1 MTAPGDFSSG
11 DVLTAADMNAL
22 PGGFIASDELTS
34 DTAINTSETALLSFT
49 ASFTAGRN
57 YLIGLSG
64 FTYNASTTQIVRCRI
79 YVNSTQVQQ
88 INQTPTATLNRQ
100 PFTEFVNFVPASDL
114 TSVTVE
120 ATFSTSTGTNGVAG
134 FSNRPAQ
141 LVLYD
146 MGA

>member
-34 DTAINTSETALLSFT
+34 DTAINTSETALVSFT
-49 ASFTAGRN
+49 ASFKAGRK

-64 FTYNASTTQIVRCRI
+64 FTYTASTTQIVFSRI
-79 YVNSTQVQQ
+79 YVDSTLVQQ
-88 INQTPTATLNRQ
+88 NAQNATTTIARQ
-100 PFTEFVNFVPASDL
+100 NFTQFVNFVPASDL

-120 ATFSTSTGTNGVAG
+120 GTFQTNTGTNGVAG
-134 FSNRPAQ
+134 LATRPAQ

-146 MGA
+146 MGT

>member
-1 MTAPGDFSSG
+1 MAAPGSFTAGS
-11 DVLTAADMNAL
+11 VLTAAEMNAL

-64 FTYNASTTQIVRCRI
+64 FTYNASTTQIVYARI
-79 YVNSTQVQQ
+79 YVNSALVQQ
-88 INQTPTATLNRQ
+88 SAVNATTTIARWN
-100 PFTEFVNFVPASDL
+100 FTQFVNFVPASDL

-120 ATFSTSTGTNGVAG
+120 GKFQTNTGTNGVAG
-134 FSNRPAQ
+134 VATRPAQ
-141 LVLYD
+141 LVLYG

>member
-1 MTAPGDFSSG
+1 MAAPGSFTAGS
-11 DVLTAADMNAL
+11 VLTAAEMNAL

-49 ASFTAGRN
+49 ASFKAGRN

-64 FTYNASTTQIVRCRI
+64 FTYTASTTQIVFARI
-79 YVNSTQVQQ
+79 YVNSTLLQQ
-88 INQTPTATLNRQ
+88 NSQTATTTIARHN
-100 PFTEFVNFVPASDL
+100 FTQFVNFVPASDL

-120 ATFSTSTGTNGVAG
+120 GTFQTGTGTSGVAG
-134 FSNRPAQ
+134 NANRLAQ